1 MLDRLVSFSLHL
13 AKKGTKKGGIRP
25 MNNKKKL
32 TLLLVFVLLSTWMMD
47 TIPIRADNEETV
59 ITYDTAVNGELEE
72 PDVVTY
78 ITPQDMLTNISADDV
93 TSVSSMATQEDIDT
107 EIENQKKIIAEE
119 EARIQR
125 EKEAARIAQIESI
138 TADPNDISKVSNLTE
153 EQYYVLTKGTW
164 WEGHEQVLIDLE
176 KNYGINA
183 FYAMSVSTLESGHGT
198 SERAYSRNNYYGAEV
213 PTYFE
218 SLYDNTMYFG
228 DFQSRLYVSEGLVS
242 VWQIGPKYC
251 PPNRNW
257 ESYVANSMVELL
269 SKVQSTLR

>member
-1 MLDRLVSFSLHL
+1 MLNRLVSFSPHL

-25 MNNKKKL
+25 MNNKKEL
-32 TLLLVFVLLSTWMMD
+32 ALLLVFVLLSWTMD
-47 TIPIRADNEETV
+47 TIPTRADNEETV
-59 ITYDTAVNGELEE
+59 IVYDTVNEELEE

-78 ITPQDMLTNISADDV
+78 MTPQDMLTNISTDDV
-93 TSVSSMATQEDIDT
+93 TSVSSMASQEDIDT
-107 EIENQKKIIAEE
+107 EIENQRKIIAEE

-153 EQYYVLTKGTW
+153 DQYYVLTKGTW

-176 KNYGINA
+176 KNYSINA

-198 SERAYSRNNYYGAEV
+198 SERAYNRNNYYGAEV

-228 DFQSRLYVSEGLVS
+228 DFQNRLYVAEGLVS

-257 ESYVANSMVELL
+257 ESYVANNMTELL
-269 SKVQSTLR
+269 NKVQSTLR